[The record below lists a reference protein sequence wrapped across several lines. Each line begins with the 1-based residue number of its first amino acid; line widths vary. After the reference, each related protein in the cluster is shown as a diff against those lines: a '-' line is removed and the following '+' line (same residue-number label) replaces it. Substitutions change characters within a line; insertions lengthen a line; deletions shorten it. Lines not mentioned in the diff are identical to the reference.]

1 MMATTNEPA
10 PDIPPELPPEA
21 APEERPEDVGPPAMD
36 GTGQRYAVFDPDTG
50 RILGTYGVLDAETG
64 EYREQSEAEV
74 RAMFEG
80 AKPARVAAGAELGV
94 LPLEVERVPLGSNH
108 SRFLVDPRERRL
120 VRRPRLRLATDRPE
134 ITGDGEDSAEIA
146 VTVVDADG
154 STDERFAGEIRVST
168 THGRLSVPGGRVSMT
183 GGTATVTL
191 TSTTE
196 TIDRVVLTARD
207 PRGVAETG
215 WLDVEFR

>member
-1 MMATTNEPA
+1 MATTNGPA
-10 PDIPPELPPEA
+10 PDVPPEATPELPPE
-21 APEERPEDVGPPAMD
+21 ERLEDVGPPAMG

-50 RILGTYGVLDAETG
+50 RIVGTYGVLDADTG

-74 RAMFEG
+74 RAMFDGSE
-80 AKPARVAAGAELGV
+80 PARVAAGTELGV
-94 LPLEVERVPLGSNH
+94 LPLDAERVPLGSNH
-108 SRFLVDPRERRL
+108 SRFLVDPHERRL
-120 VRRPRLRLATDRPE
+120 VRRPCLRLATDNSE

-146 VTVVDADG
+146 VKVVDADG
-154 STDERFAGEIRVST
+154 ATDERFAGEIRVST

-191 TSTTE
+191 TSTPE
-196 TIDRVVLTARD
+196 TIDRVVVTARD

-215 WLDVEFR
+215 WLDLEFR